1 MWRVE
6 SLLLL
11 YVMAGI
17 AIWTWVIRGFPPR
30 SSRRQA
36 GRQYGLGRRRWAV
49 GIIGVGCITLVAV
62 LAAVAGLVDASGA
75 GLALAVLVGF
85 AQLMLVLTFSQ
96 WLIIDLRRGGAPST
110 TAHTPIGDRVTPRLH
125 STRRRLPGRR
135 RAPLGVQRRSAP

>member
-30 SSRRQA
+30 SRRRA
-36 GRQYGLGRRRWAV
+36 GRQYGFGRRRRAV
-49 GIIGVGCITLVAV
+49 GIIGVGSIALVAV
-62 LAAVAGLVDASGA
+62 LAAVTGLVDASGA

-110 TAHTPIGDRVTPRLH
+110 TARTPLGDRATPRPH
-125 STRRRLPGRR
+125 SSRLRLPGRR
-135 RAPLGVQRRSAP
+135 RAPLGVQRRSAL